1 MVAAPGMRSLVG
13 ETWPAHRW
21 PFRFKKH
28 SESRKLR
35 KAVACAS
42 RYFSHLSF
50 NYYFFPPI
58 FISSLLGIR
67 RKASYEL
74 VNQSIKFRCV
84 LKLTQKGLNILG
96 NYCLESD
103 QQFLV
108 IQHPAGMVP
117 LLFLSSPPLV
127 FQSSGV
133 FSSRLRPRP
142 LSRLRPRKASYGL
155 ANQSIKFRCVLKL
168 TQKVLNILGN
178 YCLESD
184 LQFSV
189 IQHPAGMVPFLFSSS
204 HESSKFHPSGVSSLR
219 LRPRHCLA
227 A

>member
-13 ETWPAHRW
+13 ETWPAHRRQ
-21 PFRFKKH
+21 FRFKKH

-50 NYYFFPPI
+50 NYYFFPSI

-67 RKASYEL
+67 
-74 VNQSIKFRCV
+74 
-84 LKLTQKGLNILG
+84 
-96 NYCLESD
+96 
-103 QQFLV
+103 
-108 IQHPAGMVP
+108 
-117 LLFLSSPPLV
+117 
-127 FQSSGV
+127 
-133 FSSRLRPRP
+133 
-142 LSRLRPRKASYGL
+142 RKASYGL

-184 LQFSV
+184 QQFSV
-189 IQHPAGMVPFLFSSS
+189 IQHPAGMDPFLFSSS